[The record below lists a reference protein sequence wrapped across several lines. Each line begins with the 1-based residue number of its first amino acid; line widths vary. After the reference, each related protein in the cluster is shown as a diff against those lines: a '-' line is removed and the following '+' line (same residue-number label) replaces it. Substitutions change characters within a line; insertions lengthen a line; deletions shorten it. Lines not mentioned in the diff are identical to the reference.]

1 MRLGLV
7 RRNFHYFST
16 VAIISCCYVLLL
28 RTSTKSG
35 DGDDIHPGPPLSF
48 SDVKTN
54 DLIIVGRP
62 GDIQVLPQSAP
73 PVTEE
78 YVEKSELIVTPRIK
92 KIDKLPRIG
101 PPSMDSNKTL
111 NWLDLWSNDT
121 FCNQFTVHLLEE
133 SLLPRALVSFPG
145 SGNTWLRMLLMG
157 VTGLYVDTIY
167 PGDEFFIS
175 KGKIRIIILM
185 NQKKTEK

>member
-1 MRLGLV
+1 MRLGLL

-35 DGDDIHPGPPLSF
+35 DDDIHPGPHLSF

-54 DLIIVGRP
+54 DLIIVERP

-78 YVEKSELIVTPRIK
+78 YVDKSELIVTAPKIK
-92 KIDKLPRIG
+92 KIEKLPRIG
-101 PPSMDSNKTL
+101 PPSMDPNKTL

-121 FCNQFTVHLLEE
+121 ICNQFTVHLLEE
-133 SLLPRALVSFPG
+133 NLLPRALVSFPG

-175 KGKIRIIILM
+175 KGIHL
-185 NQKKTEK
+185 NKK

>member
-1 MRLGLV
+1 MRLALI

-16 VAIISCCYVLLL
+16 IAIVSCCYVLLL
-28 RTSTKSG
+28 KTSSKSTNTRERE
-35 DGDDIHPGPPLSF
+35 DPKLMSFDDDDIE
-48 SDVKTN
+48 TN
-54 DLIIVGRP
+54 KVIVDRQ
-62 GDIQVLPQSAP
+62 DKFQVLPQSAP

-78 YVEKSELIVTPRIK
+78 YIEKSVPVF
-92 KIDKLPRIG
+92 KIITSSNLNIEKLPRIG
-101 PPSMDSNKTL
+101 APSTDPNRTL

-121 FCNQFTVHLLEE
+121 FCNQFSVHLLEE
-133 SLLPRALVSFPG
+133 NLQPRALVSFPG

-175 KGKIRIIILM
+175 KGK
-185 NQKKTEK
+185 

>member
-1 MRLGLV
+1 MRLALI

-16 VAIISCCYVLLL
+16 IAIVSCCYVLLL
-28 RTSTKSG
+28 KTSSKSTSTRER
-35 DGDDIHPGPPLSF
+35 DDPKLSF
-48 SDVKTN
+48 DESIETN
-54 DLIIVGRP
+54 KVIVDGQ
-62 GDIQVLPQSAP
+62 DKFKVLPQSSP

-78 YVEKSELIVTPRIK
+78 YIEKSVPVF
-92 KIDKLPRIG
+92 KIITSSNLNIEKLPRIG
-101 PPSMDSNKTL
+101 EPSTDPNRTL

-133 SLLPRALVSFPG
+133 NLQPRALVSFPG

-175 KGKIRIIILM
+175 KG
-185 NQKKTEK
+185 

>member
-1 MRLGLV
+1 MRLGLI

-28 RTSTKSG
+28 RTPSKSEG
-35 DGDDIHPGPPLSF
+35 ADNRPAPELSF
-48 SDVKTN
+48 SGIQTN
-54 DLIIVGRP
+54 RVIVEQP
-62 GDIQVLPQSAP
+62 SEEIQVLPQSAP
-73 PVTEE
+73 PVTAE
-78 YVEKSELIVTPRIK
+78 YDGKSVATTIE
-92 KIDKLPRIG
+92 KLPRIG
-101 PPSMDSNKTL
+101 PPSMDPNKTL

-175 KGKIRIIILM
+175 KGINTKR
-185 NQKKTEK
+185 